1 MSYIVNKANMVL
13 GIIKM
18 SIGNDSQHMFSN
30 LYMSLVRPILKYAA
44 PFCSPYLIKD
54 IESIEKVER
63 NAPRLV
69 LKQKRGDVNY
79 ENHCRV
85 LNSGETSLFWRNKFC
100 LLFLIIS

>member
-1 MSYIVNKANMVL
+1 MSYIVNKASMVL

-54 IESIEKVER
+54 IESIEKF
-63 NAPRLV
+63 
-69 LKQKRGDVNY
+69 KGM
-79 ENHCRV
+79 HH
-85 LNSGETSLFWRNKFC
+85 G
-100 LLFLIIS
+100 

>member
-1 MSYIVNKANMVL
+1 MSYIVNKANMAL

-54 IESIEKVER
+54 IESIEKVQR
-63 NAPRLV
+63 NPPRLV
-69 LKQKRGDVNY
+69 LK
-79 ENHCRV
+79 
-85 LNSGETSLFWRNKFC
+85 
-100 LLFLIIS
+100 